1 MGQEIERKYRVTSDA
16 WRRQAHKVERMR
28 QGYLADLDA
37 PGARSS
43 VRVRIG
49 EGRAH
54 LNIKSAT
61 LGVERREYEY
71 PLPLEDAQ
79 RMLDEL
85 CVGALIE
92 KNRHYVKHEGLLW
105 EVDEFLGDNAGLVV
119 AEVELESAAQRPPL
133 PDWVGEEVSEEA
145 RYFNAMLVKHPYKDW
160 PR

>member
-16 WRRQAHKVERMR
+16 WRRQARNVESLR
-28 QGYLADLDA
+28 QGYLADMDA

-43 VRVRIG
+43 IRVRIG
-49 EGRAH
+49 GDRAH

-61 LGVERREYEY
+61 LGIARQEYEY

-85 CVGALIE
+85 CVGALLE
-92 KNRHYVKHEGLLW
+92 KNRHYVEHQGFLW

-119 AEVELESAAQRPPL
+119 AEVELETTTQRPPL
-133 PDWVGEEVSEEA
+133 PDWVGEEVSEDA
-145 RYFNAMLVKHPYKDW
+145 RYFNVMLVKRPYKDW
-160 PR
+160 G